1 MLLEIQEAIL
11 VDPSISDKRRGFVC
25 TQLADADKCL
35 VDGADES
42 LQLLNVASVVQQIL
56 NGKFG

>member
-1 MLLEIQEAIL
+1 MLLEIQAAVLEDA
-11 VDPSISDKRRGFVC
+11 SISDKRRGMIC

-35 VDGADES
+35 VDGADET
-42 LQLLNVASVVQQIL
+42 LQMLNVASIVQQVL